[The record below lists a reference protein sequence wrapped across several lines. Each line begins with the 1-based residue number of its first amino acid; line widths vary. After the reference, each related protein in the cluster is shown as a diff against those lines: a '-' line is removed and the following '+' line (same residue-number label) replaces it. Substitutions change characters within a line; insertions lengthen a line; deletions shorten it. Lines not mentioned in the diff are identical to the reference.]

1 MINIFSK
8 SIYIVFKIYILFI
21 MTWYMPFSYIVQ
33 SSNISLSL
41 DLFFLYLII
50 QSILLSRVKLIFIG
64 FLIGFFMDIDGEG
77 SFIGIN
83 SFLIPAMC
91 YFLGFLKLNS
101 NNWDLYTKIV
111 YLVVVCVLSYTAKV
125 LFYQWDLLANIIPI
139 VINSIIIIM
148 AFLSINVFYYK
159 RQLIK

>member
-1 MINIFSK
+1 
-8 SIYIVFKIYILFI
+8 
-21 MTWYMPFSYIVQ
+21 
-33 SSNISLSL
+33 
-41 DLFFLYLII
+41 
-50 QSILLSRVKLIFIG
+50 
-64 FLIGFFMDIDGEG
+64 MDIDGEG

-101 NNWDLYTKIV
+101 NNWDLYAKIV